1 MFYRNR
7 SFVLVL
13 LAVLTAPCAIGD
25 AEPPGGAA
33 PAAVGERPEAE
44 TEPELASSRQCCI
57 ALSWCK
63 QR

>member
-44 TEPELASSRQCCI
+44 TEPEPAPSRQCRI